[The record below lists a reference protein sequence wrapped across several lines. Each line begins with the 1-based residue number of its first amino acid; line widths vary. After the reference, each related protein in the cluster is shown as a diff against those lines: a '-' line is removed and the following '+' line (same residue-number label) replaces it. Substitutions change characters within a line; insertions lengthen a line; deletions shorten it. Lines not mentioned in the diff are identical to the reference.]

1 MRRRGRNSDT
11 PGAGVSHGA
20 FTLVELLI
28 SVVIVGIIGGAAAS
42 LLYSYIGSFEQTS
55 DYVTARQRGE
65 SVLAILERPVLH
77 ASLGIPESPDLVAT
91 SMDYVTKADTVFQKA
106 FTDSGGGPII
116 NTWYHPV
123 VTASPDRS
131 LEGAELRIVYA
142 MPSGVVQKSGVYV
155 SDASTFSLDLSGSG
169 APLVDV
175 TAPSRAQ
182 LDSWITF
189 PTLGFPLYVSGGTT
203 TEPRVQRPSSNT
215 NSGFIAAYDELMY
228 IRALRAFITTDSN
241 GSFFATEDLTA
252 GSGSQKRIEGVR
264 KLNFRFDPFTGVL
277 NVSVLSQGNK
287 RYTSEVVQSLVGW
300 PASADAITS
309 EDRHY
314 RLAVTSAAWRLR
326 NTAKP

>member
-65 SVLAILERPVLH
+65 SVLAILERPILH
-77 ASLGIPESPDLVAT
+77 ASLGIPESPDLVAN
-91 SMDYVTKADTVFQKA
+91 SMDYVAKADTVFQKA

-155 SDASTFSLDLSGSG
+155 NDASIVSLDLSGS

-175 TAPSRAQ
+175 VAPSRAQ
-182 LDSWITF
+182 LDSWISF

-203 TEPRVQRPSSNT
+203 TKPMVQRPSSNT

-241 GSFFATEDLTA
+241 GSFFATEDVTA
-252 GSGSQKRIEGVR
+252 GSGSQKRIEGIR

-287 RYTSEVVQSLVGW
+287 RYSSEVAQSLAGW
-300 PASADAITS
+300 PASADVITS

-314 RLAVTSAAWRLR
+314 RLVVTSAAWRLR

>member
-1 MRRRGRNSDT
+1 MRRRGRNSGT
-11 PGAGVSHGA
+11 PWVIVSHGA

-42 LLYSYIGSFEQTS
+42 LLYSYIGNFEQTS

-65 SVLAILERPVLH
+65 SVLSILERPILH

-91 SMDYVTKADTVFQKA
+91 SMDYVTKADSVFQKA
-106 FTDSGGGPII
+106 FTDSAGGPII

-123 VTASPDRS
+123 VTSSPDRS

-155 SDASTFSLDLSGSG
+155 NDASTFSLDLSGN
-169 APLVDV
+169 AELVDL

-189 PTLGFPLYVSGGTT
+189 PTLGFPLYVSGGTNKAK
-203 TEPRVQRPSSNT
+203 PMVQRPSSNT
-215 NSGFIAAYDELMY
+215 TSGFIAAYDELMY
-228 IRALRAFITTDSN
+228 VRALRAFITTDSS
-241 GSFFATEDLTA
+241 GSYFTTEDVTA
-252 GSGSQKRIEGVR
+252 GSGSQKRIEGIR

-287 RYTSEVVQSLVGW
+287 RYSSEVVQSLAGW
-300 PASADAITS
+300 TASADAITS

>member
-1 MRRRGRNSDT
+1 MRRRGRNSET
-11 PGAGVSHGA
+11 QGAGDSHGA

-28 SVVIVGIIGGAAAS
+28 SVVIVGIIGGAAVS
-42 LLYSYIGSFEQTS
+42 LLYSYVGSFEQTS
-55 DYVTARQRGE
+55 DYVAARQRGE
-65 SVLAILERPVLH
+65 SVLAILERPILH
-77 ASLGIPESPDLVAT
+77 ASLGIPESPDLVAS
-91 SMDYVTKADTVFQKA
+91 SMDYVTKADSVFQKA
-106 FTDSGGGPII
+106 FTDSAGSPIV
-116 NTWYHPV
+116 NTWYHSV
-123 VTASPDRS
+123 VTSSPDRS

-142 MPSGVVQKSGVYV
+142 MPSGVVQKSGIYV
-155 SDASTFSLDLSGSG
+155 NDASLLSLDLSGS

-203 TEPRVQRPSSNT
+203 TKPTVQRPSSNT
-215 NSGFIAAYDELMY
+215 TSGFIAAYDELMY
-228 IRALRAFITTDSN
+228 IRALRAFITADSN

-264 KLNFRFDPFTGVL
+264 KLNFRFDPFSGVL

-287 RYTSEVVQSLVGW
+287 RYSSEVVQSLVGW
-300 PASADAITS
+300 TASADAITS

>member
-55 DYVTARQRGE
+55 DYVAARQRGE
-65 SVLAILERPVLH
+65 SVLAILERPILH
-77 ASLGIPESPDLVAT
+77 ASLGIPESPDVVAT
-91 SMDYVTKADTVFQKA
+91 SMDYVTKADLVFQKA
-106 FTDSGGGPII
+106 FTDSAGGPII

-142 MPSGVVQKSGVYV
+142 MPSGVVQKSGVFV
-155 SDASTFSLDLSGSG
+155 NDASIVSLDLSGS

-175 TAPSRAQ
+175 AAPSRAQ

-203 TEPRVQRPSSNT
+203 TKPMVQRPSSNT

-241 GSFFATEDLTA
+241 GSFFATEDVTA

>member
-1 MRRRGRNSDT
+1 MRRHGRNRDM
-11 PGAGVSHGA
+11 PGAGVSHSA

-65 SVLAILERPVLH
+65 SVLAILERPILH

-91 SMDYVTKADTVFQKA
+91 SMDYVTKADSVFQKA
-106 FTDSGGGPII
+106 FTDSAGGPII

-123 VTASPDRS
+123 VTSSPDRS

-142 MPSGVVQKSGVYV
+142 MPSGVVQKSGVFV
-155 SDASTFSLDLSGSG
+155 NDASIVSLDLSGS

-175 TAPSRAQ
+175 AAPSRLQ

-203 TEPRVQRPSSNT
+203 TKPTVQRPSSNT
-215 NSGFIAAYDELMY
+215 TSGFIAAYDELMY

-264 KLNFRFDPFTGVL
+264 KLNFRFDPFSGVL

-287 RYTSEVVQSLVGW
+287 RYSSEVVQSLVGW
-300 PASADAITS
+300 TASADAITS
-309 EDRHY
+309 EDRHF

>member
-1 MRRRGRNSDT
+1 LRRRERNRNT
-11 PGAGVSHGA
+11 PEAFVSHGA

-42 LLYSYIGSFEQTS
+42 LLYSYIENFEQTS

-65 SVLAILERPVLH
+65 SVLSILERPILH

-106 FTDSGGGPII
+106 FTDLAGGPII

-123 VTASPDRS
+123 ITASPDRS

-155 SDASTFSLDLSGSG
+155 NGASIVSLDLSGS

-175 TAPSRAQ
+175 AAPSRAQ
-182 LDSWITF
+182 LDSWISF
-189 PTLGFPLYVSGGTT
+189 PTLGFPLYVSGGTAT
-203 TEPRVQRPSSNT
+203 KPMVQRPSSNT
-215 NSGFIAAYDELMY
+215 TSGFIAAYDELMY
-228 IRALRAFITTDSN
+228 IRALRAFVATDSN

-252 GSGSQKRIEGVR
+252 GSGSQRRIEGVR

-277 NVSVLSQGNK
+277 NVAVLSQGNK
-287 RYTSEVVQSLVGW
+287 RYSSEVVQSLLGW
-300 PASADAITS
+300 PASADAITA